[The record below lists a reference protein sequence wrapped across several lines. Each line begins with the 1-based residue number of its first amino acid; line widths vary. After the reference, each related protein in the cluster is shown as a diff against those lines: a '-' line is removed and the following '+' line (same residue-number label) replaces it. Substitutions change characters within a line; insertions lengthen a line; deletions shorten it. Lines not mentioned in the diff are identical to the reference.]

1 MRLVV
6 AWGYLCHVAPGSA
19 ARGAGSARAMR
30 TRVLAVMLVALCAA
44 GCGGED
50 LEELERD
57 AREGAEQVRERA
69 EELGDRAERL
79 AQRIREQL
87 DRIRRAV
94 PSASRPEPRSEGR
107 VGTGRV
113 DGFLTEVL
121 RNVDG
126 YWTRTLAAS
135 DLPEPRVSYVWV
147 APGERIRTRCQ
158 TAADDGAAFYCPAD
172 DTIYLAQRLA
182 AQFYDAV
189 GDFGVAYVVAH
200 EYAHNVQMELGR
212 LRSDGRTSSKPF
224 ELQADCMAGLWA
236 NSSIGEGTFKEADV
250 EEAIRTAYAVGDFD
264 YGDPNHHGTPDERRA
279 AWLQGFES
287 GRPSDCTLG

>member
-1 MRLVV
+1 V
-6 AWGYLCHVAPGSA
+6 
-19 ARGAGSARAMR
+19 
-30 TRVLAVMLVALCAA
+30 LVALCMA

-135 DLPEPRVSYVWV
+135 GLPEPRVRYTWV
-147 APGERIRTRCQ
+147 PPGQRAG
-158 TAADDGAAFYCPAD
+158 TACDVVADDGAAFYCPSD
-172 DTIYLAQRLA
+172 DTIYVGESFAERVWSGTADSFPGQRA
-182 AQFYDAV
+182 GYGRAI
-189 GDFGVAYVVAH
+189 GDFGLAYVVAH
-200 EYAHNVQMELGR
+200 EYAHNLQQELGYFSR
-212 LRSDGRTSSKPF
+212 QAPGTTVAPL
-224 ELQADCMAGLWA
+224 ELQADCLAGVWG
-236 NSSIGEGTFKEADV
+236 NSVYRAGRLEPGDVDEAV
-250 EEAIRTAYAVGDFD
+250 STALAVGDFEV
-264 YGDPNHHGTPDERRA
+264 GAEGHHGTPEQRRD
-279 AWLQGFES
+279 AWLLGYRS
-287 GRPSDCTLG
+287 GQPSDCGRYVPT